1 MIHALIFDFDG
12 TIVDTETPDYLSL
25 AEIYEEHGCILPLDF
40 WALALGTSP
49 SPVDLFDSLAE
60 QLRKPIDRQKLHHR
74 RIQRFHEL
82 VWQEGVREGVMEL
95 LKEAR
100 GKRLKTA
107 VASSAERAWV
117 EGHLQRLGILELF
130 DCIRTSEDVIHA
142 KPYPDL
148 YLSALEGLGVLSHQ
162 AIAIEDSPNGI
173 RAAKAAGIYC
183 VAFPNEISR
192 RLDLSDADLLISSL
206 AEYKL

>member
-1 MIHALIFDFDG
+1 MIRAVIFDFDG

-25 AEIYEEHGCILPLDF
+25 AEIYEEHGCTLPLDF

-49 SPVDLFDSLAE
+49 SPVDLFDSLIE
-60 QLRKPIDRQKLHHR
+60 QLGKSIDRDDLHHR
-74 RIQRFHEL
+74 RLKRFHEL
-82 VWQEGVREGVMEL
+82 VWQEEVREGVMEL

-100 GKRLKTA
+100 AKGLKTA

-117 EGHLQRLGILELF
+117 EGHLRRLGILDLF
-130 DCIRTSEDVIHA
+130 DYIRTSEDVIHA

-148 YLSALEGLGVLSHQ
+148 YLSVLEGLGISSHE

-192 RLDLSDADLLISSL
+192 KLDLSDADLLLNSL